1 MFSFRSISAKPMT
14 PRPIFRVS
22 RVFSRMMSRG
32 KRLASMT
39 LSRKCTALADH
50 LAQGRV
56 VDLAACDDLGQ
67 VQGPEVAG
75 LVGQERLLAAGV
87 GGFDLPQVGDG
98 VAPVEG
104 VQEDD
109 AGLAGG
115 PGALDDEVEEPGGA
129 HLLDLPA
136 GAGVGQGEV
145 PVFLDRL
152 HEGVGQ
158 AHGDVEVGEALGVV
172 LTGDEGL
179 DIRVVHPEDPHVGA
193 PAGAALLDGFGGH
206 VEDVHEGDGAGG
218 HPLGGEHRVVG
229 GPDVGEGKA
238 GAAAG
243 LVDEGGL
250 FHRVEDA
257 LDVIVHRQD
266 EAGGELAQL
275 PAGVHQ
281 GGGVGH
287 KLERRHE
294 VVEFLGRGGHVRLGV
309 VEPVDGGDGVGHPPE
324 HVRGGFGGLPGFV
337 LLEVALFQHYLGV
350 VA

>member
-1 MFSFRSISAKPMT
+1 M
-14 PRPIFRVS
+14 
-22 RVFSRMMSRG
+22 
-32 KRLASMT
+32 
-39 LSRKCTALADH
+39 DH

-56 VDLAACDDLGQ
+56 VDPAAVDHLGQ

-136 GAGVGQGEV
+136 GAGVDQGEV
-145 PVFLDRL
+145 PVFFDRL

-172 LTGDEGL
+172 LTGDEGF
-179 DIRVVHPEDPHVGA
+179 DIRVVHPEDAHVGA

-229 GPDVGEGKA
+229 GPDAGEGEA

-243 LVDEGGL
+243 LVDEGSL

-287 KLERRHE
+287 EAQGGHE
-294 VVEFLGRGGHVRLGV
+294 VVEFLGGGGHVRLGV
-309 VEPVDGGDGVGHPPE
+309 VVAVDGGDGVGHPAE

-337 LLEVALFQHYLGV
+337 LLQVALLQHHQGV